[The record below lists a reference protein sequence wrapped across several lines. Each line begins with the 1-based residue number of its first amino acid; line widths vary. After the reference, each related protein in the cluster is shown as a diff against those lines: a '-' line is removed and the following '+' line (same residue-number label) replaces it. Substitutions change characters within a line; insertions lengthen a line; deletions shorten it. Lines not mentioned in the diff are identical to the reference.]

1 MAPCPSNAHKGK
13 STREE
18 RGFLIAI
25 IALKARSQG
34 VRPSVSLSILM
45 ANAPEVYAAHCLCS
59 RRSVWEGSISGK
71 TQHLLPSIE
80 CSPVKSWDLS
90 PASMDLPRPPPL
102 LLFFAPF
109 ALRPLPCL
117 PEDPFSG
124 FCQMLRSKPLEFLF
138 TL

>member
-1 MAPCPSNAHKGK
+1 MAPCPDKGK

-45 ANAPEVYAAHCLCS
+45 ANVPEVDAAHCLRS

-90 PASMDLPRPPPL
+90 PASMDLPPPTSSAILCSLRFETSPL
-102 LLFFAPF
+102 SPRGPVFRF
-109 ALRPLPCL
+109 LP
-117 PEDPFSG
+117 DA
-124 FCQMLRSKPLEFLF
+124 PLETSRISLYSV
-138 TL
+138 TS